1 MSNIAYAGHGA
12 EIEEDAARLS
22 RRKLEFEHDAA
33 RRSEPRPRR
42 RWARGPVSA
51 MSAVVASRPEVIAGR
66 RAAATPSGTDDPV
79 ETGVKRIARET
90 DG

>member
-42 RWARGPVSA
+42 RRARGPVSA
-51 MSAVVASRPEVIAGR
+51 MSAVVAGRPEVIAGR